1 MSVFRKE
8 IIKDN
13 MCRNSV
19 HNFRV
24 LQDLNMCERKA
35 DLSFLEEETQI
46 MSKMEVWHGGL
57 ITAVHTCFV
66 ANSEIIH
73 VAKRKGA
80 VIF

>member
-1 MSVFRKE
+1 MVRE
-8 IIKDN
+8 
-13 MCRNSV
+13 
-19 HNFRV
+19 
-24 LQDLNMCERKA
+24 A

-46 MSKMEVWHGGL
+46 MSKMEVWYGGL

-66 ANSEIIH
+66 ANREIIH